1 MANELFPSSQS
12 VSSDSNTAWRRDES
26 RCLYEPLNDTLMTSN
41 DFLTNPVVF
50 LIALVAVVVVDDI
63 SMHAILT
70 TSFFLSNT
78 FEGVVVLFDNEGR
91 DIYTNS

>member
-1 MANELFPSSQS
+1 
-12 VSSDSNTAWRRDES
+12 
-26 RCLYEPLNDTLMTSN
+26 MTSN

-70 TSFFLSNT
+70 TSFFLSDT